1 MEHQDPNDRKHRN
14 FILDG
19 EYPPAGA
26 TVDVHGWPEDAFEAE
41 TREREY
47 AMEREGGELRGTHL
61 PGMPN
66 SPEMYDKE
74 VESQEC
80 LRAYHGGVPDAP
92 EDLPQPPTPFTGMKG

>member
-1 MEHQDPNDRKHRN
+1 MDDPNDRKYRN

-47 AMEREGGELRGTHL
+47 RMEAEGGELRGSQL

-66 SPEMYDKE
+66 SPEMYEKE
-74 VESQEC
+74 IERQEY
-80 LRAYHGGVPDAP
+80 LRACHGGLPDAP
-92 EDLPQPPTPFTGMKG
+92 EEVPQPPVQYSGMKG